1 MESLSSMDQLFTD
14 KTGTL
19 TFGEFTLVDYQASDQ
34 TLAYVTYMENQ
45 SNHPIAR
52 ALVDHFKDLDFSQV
66 DTSQPVEEVAG
77 VGLKM
82 GEWLLGKLSV
92 FEGYK
97 GYQELNEELENKQ
110 TTVVASYKDEIK
122 GYFVL
127 ADEIR
132 LEAKEAVHNFMAA
145 GVDVSLLTGDNET
158 AASQVAQAIGLD
170 HYEASLT
177 PEDKTVFVKE
187 AQNEETVIGMIGD
200 GINDAP
206 ALANADIG
214 IAMGAGSSVAME
226 SSDLIVVKN
235 NLAKLFYSFDL
246 SKRLNKIIIQNIVFA
261 VGVIVILV
269 ILNLLGILD
278 LPTGVVAHEG
288 STILVILNGLR
299 LLKTPKN
306 ADDDEVEKEEEAS
319 SVSLQA

>member
-1 MESLSSMDQLFTD
+1 
-14 KTGTL
+14 
-19 TFGEFTLVDYQASDQ
+19 
-34 TLAYVTYMENQ
+34 
-45 SNHPIAR
+45 
-52 ALVDHFKDLDFSQV
+52 
-66 DTSQPVEEVAG
+66 
-77 VGLKM
+77 
-82 GEWLLGKLSV
+82 
-92 FEGYK
+92 
-97 GYQELNEELENKQ
+97 
-110 TTVVASYKDEIK
+110 
-122 GYFVL
+122 
-127 ADEIR
+127 
-132 LEAKEAVHNFMAA
+132 MAA

-177 PEDKTVFVKE
+177 PEDKTIFVKE

-214 IAMGAGSSVAME
+214 IAMGSGSSVAME

-299 LLKTPKN
+299 LLKTPKD